1 MALPG
6 PALKQG
12 AVDDQLGGG
21 VQVLH
26 DWHLVTEGV
35 GDQGRVGADDTGDG
49 GLRDAVELGEQPPGQ
64 VVPQPGSGSGARTGT
79 APPSTLASKAGRGPS
94 ACIVSHRSRT
104 SSRVILVLLFMAA
117 ACSWLSWL
125 RHQNSLKSKP
135 PSYLATRHPLSL
147 KHPQHPMN
155 KPQAGTW
162 ANIAGSPDSDKF
174 VGEEEGRAAC

>member
-1 MALPG
+1 MDVYSGGPVFAGVQLGVVGPG

-79 APPSTLASKAGRGPS
+79 APTPSPRTQAGDR
-94 ACIVSHRSRT
+94 RREWSRT
-104 SSRVILVLLFMAA
+104 G
-117 ACSWLSWL
+117 
-125 RHQNSLKSKP
+125 P
-135 PSYLATRHPLSL
+135 
-147 KHPQHPMN
+147 
-155 KPQAGTW
+155 
-162 ANIAGSPDSDKF
+162 
-174 VGEEEGRAAC
+174 